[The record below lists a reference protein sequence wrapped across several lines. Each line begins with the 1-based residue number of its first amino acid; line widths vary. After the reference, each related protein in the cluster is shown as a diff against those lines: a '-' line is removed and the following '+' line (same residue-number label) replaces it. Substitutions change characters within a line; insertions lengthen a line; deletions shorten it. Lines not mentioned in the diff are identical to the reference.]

1 MCRWPRGAREDA
13 PHCSSPGRRKTTA
26 RQPLAPGNTAFVTR
40 AGMTSRG
47 GGTRS
52 PHPLLLGPEQGTAT
66 ADDATE
72 APPRVKH
79 AAAAWP
85 GNPVSGYSPERRK
98 ARTRRGACVRT
109 CTAAWLAAEET
120 WKPTIGRR
128 TAMHGRRSRV
138 CDGGDRARGHR
149 AKCERGRDK
158 YRAIRLAYVRVSGK
172 EHTTQWPGTA

>member
-1 MCRWPRGAREDA
+1 MCQKCVCEGPRPDIFLRKMRRWPTGAREDA
-13 PHCSSPGRRKTTA
+13 PHRSSPGRRKTTA

-52 PHPLLLGPEQGTAT
+52 PHPLLLGPEQGTAA

-85 GNPVSGYSPERRK
+85 GNPVSGYSPGEEESAYPKRCLRSHVHRGLVSSRGDVEADNRQTDCD
-98 ARTRRGACVRT
+98 ART
-109 CTAAWLAAEET
+109 E
-120 WKPTIGRR
+120 I
-128 TAMHGRRSRV
+128 SR
-138 CDGGDRARGHR
+138 
-149 AKCERGRDK
+149 
-158 YRAIRLAYVRVSGK
+158 L
-172 EHTTQWPGTA
+172 